1 MLIFLLLISL
11 PFGECFWQQK
21 LFRKIKDPS
30 VRNAFQQAFH
40 RANPN
45 FKMDKRKVIKD
56 SHKDY
61 CAHQNLTD
69 IEVVMSAPRNF
80 WFSWGLALPRILRL

>member
-21 LFRKIKDPS
+21 LFRKIQDPS
-30 VRNAFQQAFH
+30 VRNAFQRAFH

-45 FKMDKRKVIKD
+45 FKMNKRKVIGD
-56 SHKDY
+56 SHDDY
-61 CAHQNLTD
+61 CAHQSLTD

-80 WFSWGLALPRILRL
+80 WFLWGLALPKISHL